1 MKADHLP
8 TSGLRRLWAGLWVL
22 LVVLVLAACS
32 TGENQVRFATDF
44 ESGSI
49 GAVKQLDDEGL
60 SWQLA
65 LRDDNDD
72 ASLPNSFRTWWYLR
86 ADQVPVGQSLRL
98 EFTRLGFPYYFVP
111 VYSYDGTRWQH
122 FEESEVSLVPGCVI
136 ADRKSTRLNS
146 SHRMPSRMPSSA

>member
-32 TGENQVRFATDF
+32 TGENQVRFVTDF

-49 GAVKQLDDEGL
+49 GAVKQLDGDGL

-65 LRDDNDD
+65 LR
-72 ASLPNSFRTWWYLR
+72 A
-86 ADQVPVGQSLRL
+86 
-98 EFTRLGFPYYFVP
+98 
-111 VYSYDGTRWQH
+111 
-122 FEESEVSLVPGCVI
+122 
-136 ADRKSTRLNS
+136 
-146 SHRMPSRMPSSA
+146 M